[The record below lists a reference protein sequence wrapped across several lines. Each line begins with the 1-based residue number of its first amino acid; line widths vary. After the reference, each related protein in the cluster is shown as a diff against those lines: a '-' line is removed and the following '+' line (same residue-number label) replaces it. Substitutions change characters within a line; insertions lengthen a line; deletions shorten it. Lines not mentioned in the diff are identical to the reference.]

1 MFRNFLKLT
10 VRQLIRQKAF
20 TFINILGLTVGLASC
35 ILIGLFIADELSY
48 DGFQAKGDQIVRVTM
63 EFGSSGRTSATAVTG
78 TKAGPQFKRSFPEV
92 SEYVRTTKYTRTLT
106 IGDKSFKE
114 PAFLYADTP
123 FLSVFSFPLVS
134 GNPHTLANPAQVLIT
149 QRAALKYFGT
159 TDVVGKVLRVDYTK
173 DYAIGGVLKDPP
185 GNSQI
190 QFDLVT
196 DFAQLP
202 YAAKENWF
210 NANWITYLLLNDPKS
225 AAGLEQRINAY
236 MQSPAVR
243 AEAELTG
250 KDFLQYHLEP
260 LRRVHL
266 YSTLEGLEPNGNV
279 TAIYILLAIG
289 VLILVIACFNYTN
302 LTIAQ
307 SANRTGEIGIRKVL
321 GAARGR
327 LFSQF
332 AGETLLLTIVA
343 LVLALGLSTWLLPF
357 FNQLTGK
364 QLGAGQVLQPVT
376 LLSVF
381 GAALLIGFLAGAY
394 PALLLSGTKLITILR
409 SGFRL
414 AGRNTGLRQ
423 TLIVVQFVISLFLI
437 ITTMVILQQ
446 MRYIRNKDLGF
457 DRDHVLVVPFNWRDM
472 AQYNALKTAMGNQ
485 PGVQQI
491 TGSSSVPTSVGWTD
505 MLTTDNGGGDLKFP
519 VNCIPADL
527 GFVRTMDMRLIAGTD
542 LTTADLPANRPL
554 NADSSALLSFII
566 NETAAKKIGWTPEQ
580 ALGKSI
586 VRYHQAGVIKGVVKD
601 FHFASMHQ
609 PIGPILIY
617 ADTTQIACL
626 LLRVGGAQLPAV
638 IDRLQGTWKQY
649 IALRPFEYHFLDED
663 FNKLYVTEQRT
674 ASLFTLFAT
683 LAILLA
689 CLGLF
694 GLAAISTVQ
703 RTKEIGI
710 RKVLGADLLNI
721 CMLVSRSFLRMVL
734 LAIVIASPLAWLA
747 ANKWLEGF
755 AYRIPVH
762 VWVFPLAGAGVVL
775 LAFLTVSYHALR
787 AAGMNPAQS
796 LKTEYRTTTGRN
808 KRGRASAA
816 SQGSIPSPTSAGASP
831 ERTSLPAFRSA
842 GRVLRAI
849 VRRRG
854 ICRAR

>member
-10 VRQLIRQKAF
+10 IRQLIRQKSF
-20 TFINILGLTVGLASC
+20 TIINILGLTVGLASC
-35 ILIGLFIADELSY
+35 ILIGLFVADELGY
-48 DGFQAKGDQIVRVTM
+48 DSFNAQGDRIVRVTM
-63 EFGSSGRTSATAVTG
+63 EYGSSGRTSAAATTG
-78 TKAGPQFKRSFPEV
+78 TKVGPQFKRSFPEV
-92 SEYVRTTKYTRTLT
+92 RAYVRTTRYTRAIS

-114 PAFLYADTP
+114 PGFLYADTA
-123 FLSVFSFPLVS
+123 FLSVFSFPLAT
-134 GNPHTLANPAQVLIT
+134 GDLHTLAHPEQLLIT
-149 QRAALKYFGT
+149 ERAARKYFGT

-173 DYAIGGVLKDPP
+173 DFAVGGVLKDPP

-190 QFDLVT
+190 QFDLIA
-196 DFAQLP
+196 DFGQLS

-210 NANWITYLLLNDPKS
+210 NANWITYLLLNDATASP
-225 AAGLEQRINAY
+225 ALEQRINAY
-236 MQSPAVR
+236 MATPAVR

-250 KDFLQYHLEP
+250 KDFLQYRLEP
-260 LRRVHL
+260 LKRVHL
-266 YSTLEGLEPNGNV
+266 YSTLEGLEPNGNI
-279 TAIYILLAIG
+279 TSIYILLAIG
-289 VLILVIACFNYTN
+289 VLILVVACFNYTN

-332 AGETLLLTIVA
+332 AGETLLLTFAALILA
-343 LVLALGLSTWLLPF
+343 LVLSASLLPN

-364 QLGAGQVLQPVT
+364 HLRVGDLLQPLP
-376 LLSVF
+376 LLTIL
-381 GAALLIGFLAGAY
+381 GTALCIGFLAGAY

-437 ITTMVILQQ
+437 ITTIVILQQ
-446 MRYIRNKDLGF
+446 MRYIQNKDLGF

-472 AQYNALKTAMGNQ
+472 AQYNGLKTAMGNQ
-485 PGVQQI
+485 AGVQQI

-505 MLTTDNGGGDLKFP
+505 MLTTVNSNDELKFP
-519 VNCIPADL
+519 VNCIPSDL
-527 GFVRTMDMRLIAGTD
+527 GFVKTMSMQLIAGTD
-542 LTTADLPANRPL
+542 LTPADLPANRPL
-554 NADSSALLSFII
+554 NADSSQSLSFII
-566 NETAAKKIGWTPEQ
+566 NETAAKKIGWTPQQ
-580 ALGKSI
+580 ALGKTI
-586 VRYHQAGVIKGVVKD
+586 VRYHQAGVVKGVVKD
-601 FHFASMHQ
+601 FHFASMHN

-617 ADTTQIACL
+617 ADTNEIQCL

-638 IDRLQGTWKQY
+638 IDRLQTTWKQY
-649 IALRPFEYHFLDED
+649 IAQRPFEYHFLDDD
-663 FNKLYVTEQRT
+663 FNKLYISEQRT
-674 ASLFTLFAT
+674 ATLFTLFAT

-694 GLAAISTVQ
+694 GLAAITTVQ

-710 RKVLGADLLNI
+710 RKVLGADLLSI
-721 CMLVSRSFLRMVL
+721 CLMISRSFLQLVL

-762 VWVFPLAGAGVVL
+762 FWLFPLAGAGVLL
-775 LAFLTVSYHALR
+775 LAFGTVSYHALR
-787 AAGMNPAQS
+787 AGTINPARS
-796 LKTEYRTTTGRN
+796 LKTE
-808 KRGRASAA
+808 
-816 SQGSIPSPTSAGASP
+816 
-831 ERTSLPAFRSA
+831 
-842 GRVLRAI
+842 
-849 VRRRG
+849 
-854 ICRAR
+854 